1 MKKKVVSL
9 LLAVAMLSTSV
20 LIGCGSKTSSTGAT
34 NNSDKKIEITYT
46 GYWSDDTYKD
56 ESYVEN
62 LLEEALNIELEIV
75 TFRTLV
81 SILV

>member
-20 LIGCGSKTSSTGAT
+20 LTGCGSKTSSTGAT